1 MILEG
6 KIALITGSSRGIG
19 RAIALGFAREGAN
32 IVVNYLQEKEKAEAV
47 VKEVE
52 ALGMKASAIQGD
64 VSDYNQAEMLIE
76 GALKKFG
83 RIDILVNN
91 AGINL
96 DSTLAKMTPELW
108 HKVIDVTLTSVFNC
122 SHAVVGH
129 MLERGSGKILNV
141 SSVVGQVG
149 VFGTS
154 NYAAA
159 KSGIFGFTKALA
171 KELARKGINV
181 NTLALGYFETGML
194 VRLPSQIQQNILQQI
209 PMGRFGKEEEVAKT
223 AAFLAS
229 EGANYITGQIIH
241 VNGGF
246 YM

>member
-6 KIALITGSSRGIG
+6 KVALITGSSRGIG

-32 IVVNYLQEKEKAEAV
+32 IVINYLQEKGKADAV
-47 VKEVE
+47 VKEIE
-52 ALGMKASAIQGD
+52 AMGRQACAIQGD
-64 VSDYNQAEMLIE
+64 VSDYKQAEELIK
-76 GALKKFG
+76 GALDRFG
-83 RIDILVNN
+83 HLDILVNN
-91 AGINL
+91 AGINW
-96 DSTLAKMTPELW
+96 DSTLSKMSEEMW
-108 HKVIDVTLTSVFNC
+108 HKVLGVTLTGVFNC
-122 SHAVVGH
+122 TRAAVGH
-129 MLERGSGKILNV
+129 MQERGSGKIINI

-149 VFGTS
+149 VFGTA

-159 KSGIFGFTKALA
+159 KAGIFGFTKALA

-194 VRLPSQIQQNILQQI
+194 LRLSPQIQQNILQQI

-223 AAFLAS
+223 ALFLAS
-229 EGANYITGQIIH
+229 DASNYITGQIIH